1 MASTISTVGFNAA
14 FPVAGVDNDSQG
26 FRTNFN
32 VTKVGLEQAATE
44 VTALQTTTAKLNAT
58 NYFNGSIISEAELKK
73 NTETVYSNAARSGA
87 WTIDWEQGHY
97 QTLQANGTLTA
108 TIGSLPAS
116 GVLGKLRLQLTG
128 DGTSRVVTLAS
139 ATGSIKT
146 DANAAWTGDTLTVN
160 SAADPVIID
169 LWTINGGTTIFAN
182 YVGVFA

>member
-44 VTALQTTTAKLNAT
+44 VSALQTTTAKLNAT
-58 NYFNGSIISEAELKK
+58 NDFNGSVISEAKLQK
-73 NTETVYSNAARSGA
+73 NTETVYSNAARQGA
-87 WTIDWEQGHY
+87 WSVDWEQGHY
-97 QTLQANGTLTA
+97 QTLQATGTLTA
-108 TIGSLPAS
+108 TITNFPAS
-116 GVLGKLRLQLTG
+116 GVMGRMRLQLTG
-128 DGTSRVVTLAS
+128 NGSAWVITLAS
-139 ATGSIKT
+139 ATGSIMT

-160 SAADPVIID
+160 SADEPVIID
-169 LWTINGGTTIFAN
+169 LWTINGGTTVFAN

>member
-1 MASTISTVGFNAA
+1 MASTISTVGFDAA

-44 VTALQTTTAKLNAT
+44 ITSLQSTTAKLNAA
-58 NYFNGSIISEAELKK
+58 NDFNGSIISEAELQK

-87 WTIDWEQGHY
+87 WSLDWEQGHY

-108 TIGSLPAS
+108 TITNLPPS
-116 GVLGKLRLQLTG
+116 GVMGRMRLQLTG

-139 ATGSIKT
+139 ATGSILT
-146 DANAAWTGDTLTVN
+146 DGHAAWTGDTLSVN
-160 SAADPVIID
+160 SATTPVIID
-169 LWTINGGTTIFAN
+169 LWSINGGTTIFAN
-182 YVGVFA
+182 YVGIFA